1 MKIHPDW
8 SDNGSVA
15 VTFDDDGEESSETY
29 KDFSKLLKHFNINFT
44 TFKLRGSSTASMV
57 IPVSS
62 SAPEKA
68 VCEERAHSIS
78 ENTNTNEEHSETVDD
93 ESNTDGVVIKKK
105 KKKSSSS

>member
-29 KDFSKLLKHFNINFT
+29 NDFSRLLKHFNINFT
-44 TFKLRGSSTASMV
+44 TVKLRGSSTASMV

-62 SAPEKA
+62 SVPERP
-68 VCEERAHSIS
+68 VHEERTQSITENTDEDQS
-78 ENTNTNEEHSETVDD
+78 ENIDEEN
-93 ESNTDGVVIKKK
+93 NTDGVIIKKK
-105 KKKSSSS
+105 KKKNSSS